1 MSETEE
7 RRLTW
12 RLALWPVLVFV
23 YVSAMVFV
31 LAKAHPFSPAAPAV
45 SSAPV
50 TLGDAV
56 QRRDRLP
63 GVVRLVS
70 RCGRA
75 GGGIG
80 PALAGSQP
88 RPRPPSRRRS
98 RPAAGRCRPNL
109 VDGERL
115 ADVLAYIE
123 QIAPQ

>member
-1 MSETEE
+1 MTATDE

-31 LAKAHPFSPAAPAV
+31 LAKAHPFSPGTPTV

-50 TLGDAV
+50 TLGDAYDGEV
-56 QRRDRLP
+56 AFQEACASCH
-63 GVVRLVS
+63 GA
-70 RCGRA
+70 GGA

-80 PALAGSQP
+80 PALAG
-88 RPRPPSRRRS
+88 RS
-98 RPAAGRCRPNL
+98 LDLVVVKAQIETGSGVMPANL
-109 VDGERL
+109 VDGEKL

-123 QIAPQ
+123 QITQ

>member
-1 MSETEE
+1 MSETED

-31 LAKAHPFSPAAPAV
+31 LAKAHPFSPATPAV

-50 TLGDAV
+50 TLGDPYAGEIAF
-56 QRRDRLP
+56 QESCASCH
-63 GVVRLVS
+63 GV
-70 RCGRA
+70 GGA

-80 PALAGSQP
+80 PALAG
-88 RPRPPSRRRS
+88 RS
-98 RPAAGRCRPNL
+98 LDLAAVKAQIENGSGAMPADL
-109 VDGERL
+109 VEGETL
-115 ADVLAYIE
+115 ADVLAYVE